1 MSCDLPKLVP
11 VWLNWHFQDFLKR
24 FLGKCR
30 VVQLPLRTETSLFLA
45 LCKQRLQ
52 NSHIYK
58 LFNFQMLIKSL
69 PPSAGSASA
78 TYKILEAR

>member
-1 MSCDLPKLVP
+1 M
-11 VWLNWHFQDFLKR
+11 KR
-24 FLGKCR
+24 FLGECR
-30 VVQLPLRTETSLFLA
+30 VVQLHLHTETYLFLA

-69 PPSAGSASA
+69 APSAGCASA